1 MVSSSY
7 SSCSKFMS
15 VADGESPRSHDFI
28 ALRMITWRTGW
39 VSELF
44 IHEAIDRK
52 HVRFSSGLGDSEHC
66 R

>member
-1 MVSSSY
+1 
-7 SSCSKFMS
+7 MS

-39 VSELF
+39 VSKLF